1 MPDYIDII
9 VTETPTYID
18 VAEQQSV
25 YIDIDLGGGSG
36 GGGSVDSVTGA
47 VVDNTDPANPVI
59 NADASGS
66 AAAALV
72 AANAYTDTEVS
83 GVNQVPNSGTT
94 GQVLIKNSATDGD
107 TGWLSIYGSMPVI
120 PSNWRGTP
128 SVGLQNYGT
137 NFNNQIYFAPYFVEK
152 GHTVTGIRC
161 FIGTGKAATTAKL
174 ALYSSDG
181 YEPLTLIEESGDL
194 DTSTSGI
201 KTYMFSSPISLTGS
215 IYWMGVQLSSGT
227 PLNIYVNAT
236 GSAGSFT
243 RTSDVP
249 FMAVRKAQSY
259 GSFPTPLTGLS
270 YLTANT
276 NLTPV
281 LQMLVQ

>member
-36 GGGSVDSVTGA
+36 GGAVDSVNGQTG
-47 VVDNTDPANPVI
+47 VVVLDATDVG
-59 NADASGS
+59 ADASGS

-83 GVNQVPNSGTT
+83 GV
-94 GQVLIKNSATDGD
+94 
-107 TGWLSIYGSMPVI
+107 YGSMPVI

-128 SVGLQNYGT
+128 AVGLQNYGT

-161 FIGTGKAATTAKL
+161 FIGTAKAATTVKL

-201 KTYMFSSPISLTGS
+201 KTYMFSSPISLTDS
-215 IYWMGVQLSSGT
+215 VYWMGVQLSSGT
-227 PLNIYVNAT
+227 PLTIYINAT
-236 GSAGSFT
+236 GSAGSLT
-243 RTSDVP
+243 RSSSVP

-259 GSFPTPLTGLS
+259 GAFPSTLTGLS